1 MRGSGRKSEG
11 GMARA
16 ALALL
21 AASLLLS
28 AGAGIGLPHLAKTGW
43 SGATAVGLLAL
54 AAGVG
59 LAVAGLV
66 WAMRSARGWWR
77 LPVALGSAVGILL
90 VVYVLASPLAATV
103 VPPSAGDGRTP
114 ADVGI
119 SFREVRVPA
128 SGGGV
133 LAAWYV
139 PSRNG
144 AAVVLLHGS
153 GSTRSS
159 TLAHAAVL
167 ARHGYGVLL
176 LDARGHGQ
184 STGRAMDFGWNGDA
198 DVGAATAYLASPEA
212 GVDAGRIGAVGLSMG
227 GEEALGALAAD
238 QRLRAVVAE
247 GATGRVAADLD
258 WLSDR
263 YGWRGRVQE
272 VVEVAHTRVASLLSG
287 LEPPAPLQDA
297 VAVSRAP
304 VLLVTASGRP
314 DEGYAA
320 VHLRAAAPGRV
331 EVWSVAGAGHTGGL
345 ATRPGEWEQR
355 VVGFLDQ
362 ALLAAAP

>member
-1 MRGSGRKSEG
+1 
-11 GMARA
+11 
-16 ALALL
+16 
-21 AASLLLS
+21 
-28 AGAGIGLPHLAKTGW
+28 
-43 SGATAVGLLAL
+43 VGL
-54 AAGVG
+54 
-59 LAVAGLV
+59 
-66 WAMRSARGWWR
+66 
-77 LPVALGSAVGILL
+77 
-90 VVYVLASPLAATV
+90 
-103 VPPSAGDGRTP
+103 
-114 ADVGI
+114 
-119 SFREVRVPA
+119 SFREVRLPA
-128 SGGGV
+128 SGGAV

-176 LDARGHGQ
+176 PDARGHGQ

-198 DVGAATAYLASPEA
+198 DVRAATAYLASPEA
-212 GVDAGRIGAVGLSMG
+212 GVDAARIGAVGLSMG
-227 GEEALGALAAD
+227 GEEALGALAGD

-247 GATGRVAADLD
+247 GVTGRVAADLA
-258 WLSDR
+258 WLPDR

-272 VVEVAHTRVASLLSG
+272 LLEAAHTRVAAVLSG
-287 LEPPAPLQDA
+287 LEPPAPLSSA
-297 VAVSRAP
+297 LAVSRAP
-304 VLLVTASGRP
+304 VLLVTAGERP

-320 VHLRAAAPGRV
+320 VHLRAVAPGRV
-331 EVWSVAGAGHTGGL
+331 QVWSVAGAGHAAGL

-355 VVGFLDQ
+355 VAGFLDE